1 MALLALAARLILGA
15 YFLRAG
21 IDKFVHHESVD
32 IILANFT
39 LPIADK
45 SLPWEE
51 LAVWLTAGLEVAG
64 GFALIVGYATRF
76 AAFLFAGFTIAV
88 SVVLY
93 HFWDAPPEIAPTA
106 LTLFMKNMTTLAAL
120 LLLMGFGAGPI
131 SYDGRHGLK

>member
-21 IDKFVHHESVD
+21 IDKFIHPESVD
-32 IILANFT
+32 VILANFR
-39 LPIADK
+39 LPIADR

-64 GFALIVGYATRF
+64 GFALIAGYATRT
-76 AAFLFAGFTIAV
+76 AAFLFSGFTIAV
-88 SVVLY
+88 SAVLY
-93 HFWDAPPEIAPTA
+93 HFWDAPPDIAPTA

-120 LLLMGFGAGPI
+120 FLLMAHGPGPI
-131 SYDGRHGLK
+131 SYDVRRGSK